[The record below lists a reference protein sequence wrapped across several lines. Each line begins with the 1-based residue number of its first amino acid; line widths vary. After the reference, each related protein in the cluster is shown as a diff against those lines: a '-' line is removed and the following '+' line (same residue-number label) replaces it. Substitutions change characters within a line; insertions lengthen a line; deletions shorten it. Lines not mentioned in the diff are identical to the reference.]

1 MRLEKLNFRRLKM
14 VYRRYLFWDFPASER
29 RPIWKMRR
37 LWKKGLYAA
46 WVMTDE
52 KGKLFSYAAAAM
64 LEGDVLLDYLAVVRG
79 KRGLGYGTKMLE
91 LLQEDFS
98 GQCIFLEAED
108 PADGDPIKRSRVDFY
123 LRSGFTD
130 SGVRCNV
137 YGVDF
142 VILTNTDLPAFE
154 IKERLDRLYRA
165 VFVPKAYEEHI
176 RF

>member
-1 MRLEKLNFRRLKM
+1 MHLEKLNFRRLKM

-46 WVMTDE
+46 WVMADE
-52 KGKLFSYAAAAM
+52 KGKILAYAAAAV
-64 LEGDVLLDYLAVVRG
+64 LDGDVLLDYLAVVRG
-79 KRGLGYGTKMLE
+79 KRGSGCGTKMLE
-91 LLQEDFS
+91 LLKEEFS
-98 GQCIFLEAED
+98 GQTVFLEAED
-108 PADGDPIKRSRVDFY
+108 PADGDPTKRRRVDFY
-123 LRSGFTD
+123 LRGGFAD

-142 VILTNTDLPAFE
+142 VILTNTALPSDEA
-154 IKERLDRLYRA
+154 KSRLDRLYRA
-165 VFVPKAYEEHI
+165 VFVPKAYWKHI